1 MNMTKYAPGMNIT
14 VNPLE
19 GWNGLDGWTQVSI
32 PGLSHIPHTTVN
44 TGKKDRWIA
53 VKDVAAYS
61 RSPTSGVYETV
72 IGKIT
77 PWTRWKNSKDFVVR
91 GVSRGITIR
100 IADLDIEEA
109 RKENA
114 DTEMQVL
121 KTDPFYKDLATP
133 CINPS
138 LDRYWVTFIREKHP
152 GGVRLHFV
160 GDADLTYIFDYPE
173 ELPPTLAAKAAVVM
187 NQAKVNGL
195 LHTYNSHSFPYTR
208 PTIEGFE
215 GIGWPLDAEASVC
228 VLIVTR
234 KELIEWGADKHL
246 LK

>member
-1 MNMTKYAPGMNIT
+1 MNMTKFAPGMNIT

-19 GWNGLDGWTQVSI
+19 GWDGRDGWTRVSI
-32 PGLSHIPHTTVN
+32 PGLNHIPHTIIN
-44 TGKKDRWIA
+44 IGKKDRWVA

-72 IGKIT
+72 VGKTT
-77 PWTRWKNSKDFVVR
+77 PWIRWKNSKDFVVR
-91 GVSRGITIR
+91 GVSH

-109 RKENA
+109 RKEDA
-114 DTEMQVL
+114 EMKVHR
-121 KTDPFYKDLATP
+121 TYPFYKDLPTP

-138 LDRYWVTFIREKHP
+138 LDKYWVTFIREKHP

-187 NQAKVNGL
+187 NQAKINGL
-195 LHTYNSHSFPYTR
+195 LHTYNSHAFPYTR

-215 GIGWPLDAEASVC
+215 DIGWPLDVEASVC
-228 VLIVTR
+228 VLVVTGNER
-234 KELIEWGADKHL
+234 IEWDADRHL